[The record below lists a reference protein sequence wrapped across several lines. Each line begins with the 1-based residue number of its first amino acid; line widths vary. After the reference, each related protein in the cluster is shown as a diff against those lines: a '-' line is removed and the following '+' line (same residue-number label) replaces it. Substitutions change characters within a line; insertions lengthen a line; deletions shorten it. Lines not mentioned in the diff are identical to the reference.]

1 MAAYNLIATTTVD
14 SPSGASSIVFSSIPQ
29 TYTDLVLKIS
39 GRTNY
44 GALFDDTVIEF
55 NGVSTNISSRWLQGS
70 GTAASS
76 SNSSTIAPIF
86 EQGSTSTAGVFSN
99 TEIYIP
105 NYTGSANKSFS
116 IDNVTETN
124 ATTIYTRLIA
134 GLWSNTS
141 AITSITYRSF
151 YSSTI
156 QQHSSASLYGIK
168 SS

>member
-1 MAAYNLIATTTVD
+1 MAAYNLIATTTVGVA
-14 SPSGASSIVFSSIPQ
+14 GAASIVFSSIPQ

-44 GALFDDTVIEF
+44 GALFDDTIIEF
-55 NGVSTNISSRWLQGS
+55 NGVSTNISSKWLQGN
-70 GTAASS
+70 GTSASS
-76 SNSSTIAPIF
+76 NNSSTIAPLF

-105 NYTGSANKSFS
+105 NYTGSTNKSFS
-116 IDNVTETN
+116 MDNVTETN
-124 ATTIYTRLIA
+124 ATTIYTRLTA

-141 AITSITYRSF
+141 AITSITYKSF
-151 YSSTI
+151 YASTI

-168 SS
+168 NS